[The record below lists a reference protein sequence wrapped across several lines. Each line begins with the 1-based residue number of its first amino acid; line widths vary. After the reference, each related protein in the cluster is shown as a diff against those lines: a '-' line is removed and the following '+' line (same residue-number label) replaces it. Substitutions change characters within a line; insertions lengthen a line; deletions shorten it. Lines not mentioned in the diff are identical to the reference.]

1 MIPAHSLSWIIFL
14 PLAGALAI
22 FWLPPERREA
32 IKTVALCT
40 AALPLAQ
47 TLLLFFRFDPADTAF
62 QFVEHYTWVPAFG
75 LEYFVGVDGLSLP
88 LLTLATLVGFLALLT
103 AWSVE
108 EGVKGFFAL
117 ILVMLTGI
125 LGVLCALDTALMWV
139 FWELVLASM
148 FFMVSLWGGREGRR
162 AGRQFLLL
170 TQAGSLAM
178 LLAILALRQHTVSP
192 VDGGPTFNLLL
203 QMDRANHDLWLNNP
217 GIRHWIFGG
226 LALGCGVLI
235 PIFPLHV
242 WQPRL
247 HRSAPL
253 AVSLLASALVA
264 KLGFYAL
271 LRIAWP
277 VLPDAAAWA
286 RPALMTLGA
295 IAAVHGGLGA
305 LGRRD
310 LAVILGYGS
319 FSLLGLA
326 LIGLGSFTLSGMQG
340 ATQLMVTHGLVFA
353 MLFSAAGG
361 LRDRQGHLDLDRWG
375 GLYRQAP
382 FLASLMS
389 LALLAAWGM
398 PGLAIYPGAAL
409 VLAGALESHPAA
421 AVAGAF
427 GLLLAAAWT
436 SRVILR
442 ICLGDPPAGA
452 EADAVPAIRSRE
464 LGVLLPL
471 AVLLV
476 ALGLYPR
483 LLADRTSAVLDIL
496 VKVVGG

>member
-1 MIPAHSLSWIIFL
+1 VVAAHSLSWIIFL
-14 PLAGALAI
+14 PLGGALAI

-40 AALPLAQ
+40 AALPVAQ
-47 TLLLFFRFDPADTAF
+47 AIVLLLRFDAAETAF
-62 QFVEHYTWVPAFG
+62 QFIEHYTWVPAYG
-75 LEYFVGVDGLSLP
+75 LEYFVGLDGLSLP
-88 LLTLATLVGFLALLT
+88 LLALTTLVCFLALLT

-108 EGVKGFFAL
+108 DDVKGFFAL
-117 ILVMLTGI
+117 TLVLETGL
-125 LGVLCALDTALMWV
+125 LGVLCALDTGLLWV
-139 FWELVLASM
+139 FWELVLAAM
-148 FFMVSLWGGREGRR
+148 FFLVSLWGGREGRR

-170 TQAGSLAM
+170 GQTGALAL
-178 LLAILALRQHTVSP
+178 LLAILALRQHTVDP
-192 VDGGPTFNLLL
+192 VSGGPTFNLLL
-203 QMDRANHDLWLNNP
+203 QMDQANHDLWLSNT
-217 GIRHWIFGG
+217 GVRHWIFSG

-235 PIFPLHV
+235 PVFPLHV

-247 HRSAPL
+247 HRSAPM
-253 AVSLLASALVA
+253 AVPLLAAAVVA
-264 KLGFYAL
+264 KLGFYGL

-286 RPALMTLGA
+286 RPVLMTLGA
-295 IAAVHGGLGA
+295 IAAVHGGLAA

-326 LIGLGSFTLSGMQG
+326 LVGLGSFTLAGLQG
-340 ATQLMVTHGLVFA
+340 AGQLLVTHGLVYA

-361 LRDRQGHLDLDRWG
+361 LRDRKGHLDIERWG
-375 GLYRQAP
+375 GLYARAP
-382 FLASLMS
+382 MLGTLLT
-389 LALLAAWGM
+389 LALLAAWGL

-409 VLAGALESHPAA
+409 VLAGALADHPAA
-421 AVAGAF
+421 AVAAAA

-442 ICLGDPPAGA
+442 ICLGDPSPDLG
-452 EADAVPAIRSRE
+452 DVPAVRGRE

-471 AVLLV
+471 ALLLL
-476 ALGLYPR
+476 ALGIYPR
-483 LLADRTSAVLDIL
+483 LLADRTSAALESL
-496 VKVVGG
+496 VRVVGGG